1 MIIILIVMIFITV
14 YLVIMTSIG
23 LSILME
29 ISDTL
34 TIIKNQTREMV
45 AHDILKRLQSK
56 VKQQDHKSEEN
67 K

>member
-1 MIIILIVMIFITV
+1 
-14 YLVIMTSIG
+14 MTSIG

-34 TIIKNQTREMV
+34 TIIKNQTREIV
-45 AHDILKRLQSK
+45 AHDILKRLQNQ